1 MSFSDTTYNIPEHYP
16 RQLADTFA
24 HAIQQTE
31 SRFKTAG
38 VLDSSWTAKE
48 KIYRDLSKNTWL
60 RDDSRFGD
68 TVARETAASF
78 RKGWKKKIVAE
89 PIKFADWDRELLDSI
104 VLPTSEE
111 QQALRYGYERAV
123 DDLFLEA
130 CTEDAYGGE
139 EPYTTAIPFPASQQ
153 LAVNETKS
161 GPSGANLGLTPWKL
175 LRAKKRFEDLDINLD
190 REEVCLAIRP
200 QQELELLTYVE
211 AATNDVWAAMI
222 ADWYKQYSAGNNNA
236 KLFGMFKVIKST
248 RLAVPATDIVTCFA
262 FCRSAFIMS
271 PASEVKVSLDRVP
284 TQRNMLLLQGSAMVG
299 VSRRYDER
307 IIQIPCDQ
315 SP

>member
-24 HAIQQTE
+24 HSIQQTE
-31 SRFKTAG
+31 SRFKMAG
-38 VLDSSWTAKE
+38 VLDSTWTAKE
-48 KIYRDLSKNTWL
+48 KVYRDLSKNTWI

-78 RKGWKKKIVAE
+78 RKAWKKKIVAE
-89 PIKFADWDRELLDSI
+89 PIKFAEWDRELLDRI

-130 CTEDAYGGE
+130 CTEDAYGGD
-139 EPYTTAIPFPASQQ
+139 EPYTTAIPFPSSQQ
-153 LAVNETKS
+153 LAVNETS
-161 GPSGANLGLTPWKL
+161 TGASGANTGLTPWKL

-190 REEVCLAIRP
+190 REEVILAIRP
-200 QQELELLTYVE
+200 QQELELAKYIE
-211 AATNDVWAAMI
+211 SASNDVWAAMI
-222 ADWYKQYSAGNNNA
+222 AEWYKSFSTGNTSA
-236 KLFGMFKVIKST
+236 KLFGIFKVIKTT
-248 RLAVPATDIVTCFA
+248 RLTVPASDIVTCFA

-271 PASEVKVSLDRVP
+271 PASEVKVSLDRIP
-284 TQRNMLLLQGSAMVG
+284 EQRNMLLLQGSAMVG

>member
-24 HAIQQTE
+24 HQIQQTE
-31 SRFKTAG
+31 GKFKMAG
-38 VLDSSWTAKE
+38 VLDPSWTAKE
-48 KIYRDLSKNTWL
+48 KVYRDLSKNTWI
-60 RDDSRFGD
+60 RDESRFGD

-78 RKGWKKKIVAE
+78 RKAWKKKIVAE
-89 PIKFADWDRELLDSI
+89 PIKFAEWDQELLDRI

-130 CTEDAYGGE
+130 CTEDAYGGD

-153 LAVNETKS
+153 LAVNETS
-161 GPSGANLGLTPWKL
+161 TGASGANTGLTPWKL

-200 QQELELLTYVE
+200 QQEIELAKYIE
-211 AATNDVWAAMI
+211 SASNDVWAGMI
-222 ADWYKQYSAGNNNA
+222 AEWYKSYSTGNTSA
-236 KLFGMFKVIKST
+236 KLFGIFKVIKST
-248 RLAVPATDIVTCFA
+248 RLTVPASDIVTCFA

-271 PASEVKVSLDRVP
+271 PASEVKVSLDRIP
-284 TQRNMLLLQGSAMVG
+284 EQRNMLLLQGSAMVG

>member
-1 MSFSDTTYNIPEHYP
+1 
-16 RQLADTFA
+16 
-24 HAIQQTE
+24 
-31 SRFKTAG
+31 
-38 VLDSSWTAKE
+38 
-48 KIYRDLSKNTWL
+48 
-60 RDDSRFGD
+60 
-68 TVARETAASF
+68 
-78 RKGWKKKIVAE
+78 
-89 PIKFADWDRELLDSI
+89 LLDRI

-139 EPYTTAIPFPASQQ
+139 EPYTTSISFPASQQ
-153 LAVNETKS
+153 LAVNETKT
-161 GPSGANLGLTPWKL
+161 GATGANLGLTPWKL

-190 REEVCLAIRP
+190 REEVVLAMRP
-200 QQELELLTYVE
+200 QQELELLAYVE
-211 AATNDVWAAMI
+211 SAGNDIWAAMI
-222 ADWYKQYSAGNNNA
+222 ADWYKSYTAGNESA
-236 KLFGMFKVIKST
+236 KLFGLFKVIKTT
-248 RLAVPATDIVTCFA
+248 RLAVPGTDIVTCFA

-271 PASEVKVSLDRVP
+271 PASEVKVSLDRIP
-284 TQRNMLLLQGSAMVG
+284 EQRNMLLLQGSAMVG

>member
-24 HAIQQTE
+24 HQIQQTE
-31 SRFKTAG
+31 GKFKMAG
-38 VLDSSWTAKE
+38 VLDPSWTAKE
-48 KIYRDLSKNTWL
+48 KVYRDLSKNTWI
-60 RDDSRFGD
+60 RDESRFGD

-78 RKGWKKKIVAE
+78 RKAWKKKIVAE
-89 PIKFADWDRELLDSI
+89 PIKFAEWDRELLDRI

-130 CTEDAYGGE
+130 CTEDAYGGD

-153 LAVNETKS
+153 LAVNETS
-161 GPSGANLGLTPWKL
+161 TGASGANTGLTPWKL

-200 QQELELLTYVE
+200 QQEIELAKYIE
-211 AATNDVWAAMI
+211 SASNDVWAGMI
-222 ADWYKQYSAGNNNA
+222 AEWYKSYSTGNTSA
-236 KLFGMFKVIKST
+236 KLFGIFKVIKST
-248 RLAVPATDIVTCFA
+248 RLTVPASDIVTCFA

-271 PASEVKVSLDRVP
+271 PASEVKVSLDRIP
-284 TQRNMLLLQGSAMVG
+284 EQRNMLLLQGSAMVG

>member
-1 MSFSDTTYNIPEHYP
+1 MSFSDTTYSIPEHYP

-24 HAIQQTE
+24 HSIQQTE
-31 SRFKTAG
+31 SRFKSAG
-38 VLDSSWTAKE
+38 VLDPSWTAKE
-48 KIYRDLSKNTWL
+48 KVYRDLSTNTWI
-60 RDDSRFGD
+60 RDDSRGGD
-68 TVARETAASF
+68 TIGRESAASF
-78 RKGWKKKIVAE
+78 RKAWKKKIVSEA
-89 PIKFADWDRELLDSI
+89 IKFYEWDRELLDRV

-130 CTEDAYGGE
+130 CTEDAYGGD
-139 EPYTTAIPFPASQQ
+139 EPYTTAIPFPSSQQ
-153 LAVNETKS
+153 LAVNETKT
-161 GPSGANLGLTPWKL
+161 GASGANLGLTPWKL
-175 LRAKKRFEDLDINLD
+175 LRAKKRFEDLNLNLD

-200 QQELELLTYVE
+200 QQELELLAYVE
-211 AATNDVWAAMI
+211 SASNDVWAAMI
-222 ADWYKQYSAGNNNA
+222 ADWYKSYSMGNPSA
-236 KLFGMFKVIKST
+236 KLFGLFKVIKTT
-248 RLAVPATDIVTCFA
+248 RLTVPATDIVTCFA

-271 PASEVKVSLDRVP
+271 PASEVKVSLDRIP
-284 TQRNMLLLQGSAMVG
+284 EQRNMLLLQGSAMVG

>member
-24 HAIQQTE
+24 HQIQQTE
-31 SRFKTAG
+31 GKFKMAG
-38 VLDSSWTAKE
+38 VLDPSWTAKE
-48 KIYRDLSKNTWL
+48 KVYRDLSKNTWI
-60 RDDSRFGD
+60 RDESRFGD

-78 RKGWKKKIVAE
+78 RKAWKKKIVAE
-89 PIKFADWDRELLDSI
+89 PIKFAEWDRELLDRI

-130 CTEDAYGGE
+130 CTEDAYGGD

-153 LAVNETKS
+153 LAVNETS
-161 GPSGANLGLTPWKL
+161 TGASGANTGLTPWKL

-200 QQELELLTYVE
+200 QQEIEMAKYIE
-211 AATNDVWAAMI
+211 SASNDVWAGLMAE
-222 ADWYKQYSAGNNNA
+222 WYRAYSRGDTNA
-236 KLFGMFKVIKST
+236 KLFGIFKVIKTT
-248 RLAVPATDIVTCFA
+248 RLAVPASDIVTCFA

-271 PASEVKVSLDRVP
+271 PASEVKVSLDRIP
-284 TQRNMLLLQGSAMVG
+284 EQRNMLLLQGSAMVG

>member
-24 HAIQQTE
+24 HQIQQTE
-31 SRFKTAG
+31 GKFKMAG
-38 VLDSSWTAKE
+38 VLDPSWTAKE
-48 KIYRDLSKNTWL
+48 KVYRDLSKNTWI
-60 RDDSRFGD
+60 RDESRFGD

-78 RKGWKKKIVAE
+78 RKAWKKKIVAE
-89 PIKFADWDRELLDSI
+89 PIKFAEWDRELLDRI

-130 CTEDAYGGE
+130 CTEDAYGGD

-153 LAVNETKS
+153 LAVNETS
-161 GPSGANLGLTPWKL
+161 TGASGANTGLTPWKL

-200 QQELELLTYVE
+200 QQEIELAKYIE
-211 AATNDVWAAMI
+211 SASNDVWAGMI
-222 ADWYKQYSAGNNNA
+222 AEWYKSYSTGNANA
-236 KLFGMFKVIKST
+236 KLFGIFKVIKST
-248 RLAVPATDIVTCFA
+248 RLTVPASDIVTCFA

-271 PASEVKVSLDRVP
+271 PASEVKVSLDRIP
-284 TQRNMLLLQGSAMVG
+284 EQRNMLLLQGSAMVG